1 MAISAK
7 RAPGAAASEKR
18 APGAAATGLGLTSWT
33 ELEDFS
39 RLLTPLPIGE
49 SGWRASRSMERLV
62 PERLARRGEEA
73 GKSETDLNAPVN
85 FEAVNGEVMVV
96 EPA

>member
-7 RAPGAAASEKR
+7 RAPGAAASAKR

-39 RLLTPLPIGE
+39 RLLTPLSIGE
-49 SGWRASRSMERLV
+49 SGWRASRSMAGRRPGRKSDRFERS
-62 PERLARRGEEA
+62 ARKLEA
-73 GKSETDLNAPVN
+73 
-85 FEAVNGEVMVV
+85 
-96 EPA
+96 